1 VKKKEMKRKY
11 ERAPT
16 LHLAGCLPG
25 LFGFRFRPHEMSKEY
40 FQRILDQEIYQSN
53 IQTSQSLQKDKGTYF
68 NRIHTLKS
76 SQHLEISSLYR
87 LRKRLNALSEP
98 VHEQIRNNYV
108 RNKDIVMRNNLQKQC
123 HSLSVLEKMIR
134 RKVLSLGLDYRKV
147 SIGGYDGGLFERM
160 FKIQPSKY
168 MSKAQ
173 FLTVMRNVF
182 QFEMTM
188 KTEQQLNHL
197 FDTFDISERN
207 ELDWRAFLYYLALL
221 IHAYEPV
228 LTHLKMG
235 YAIFS
240 SLGTLE
246 FQNCSERLQLSTI
259 KDLIEVPIIFSSRT
273 AIRSFIDDCWF
284 ELVQNDLEAMEVLF
298 LTLSLS
304 LSLYLSLSLSLSL
317 SLTLTLPSL
326 LLLID

>member
-1 VKKKEMKRKY
+1 
-11 ERAPT
+11 
-16 LHLAGCLPG
+16 
-25 LFGFRFRPHEMSKEY
+25 MSKEY
-40 FQRILDQEIYQSN
+40 FQQILQQEIYQSN
-53 IQTSQSLQKDKGTYF
+53 VQTSNTLRKEKGTYLS
-68 NRIHTLKS
+68 RIHNLKS

-87 LRKRLNALSEP
+87 LRKRLSSLSEP
-98 VHEQIRNNYV
+98 VHEQIRTNYM

-123 HSLSVLEKMIR
+123 HSLSLLEKMIR
-134 RKVLSLGLDYRKV
+134 KKVTSLGFDYRKV

-160 FKIQPSKY
+160 FKIQPSKF

-182 QFEMTM
+182 QFEITM

-240 SLGTLE
+240 SLGTLD
-246 FQNCSERLQLSTI
+246 FHNCSERLQLSTI
-259 KDLIEVPIIFSSRT
+259 KDIIEVPIVFSSRT

-284 ELVQNDLEAMEVLF
+284 ELVQNDLEAMEVSV
-298 LTLSLS
+298 TQ
-304 LSLYLSLSLSLSL
+304 
-317 SLTLTLPSL
+317 
-326 LLLID
+326 